1 MADKLQGEANFT
13 WRGADVSR
21 LENLSD
27 IVFALVI
34 TLAAAQSVP
43 TSFSELTGLWREAI
57 SLAPCFALLLVIWR
71 MHHVFFRRY
80 DLQDGVTLCLNAVLL
95 FLILVYIYPLKFMAD
110 FVVDFFT
117 GAFSSDAAVDAVLS
131 FAQVKWL
138 YVIYGGFFAALYGVF
153 ALLYAHA
160 LRRADDI
167 GLNARERAYTR
178 FEVEQGIGV
187 GVLSACIIVLAFIL
201 PAELS
206 PFVGALFALMGINA
220 YVCGVRAE
228 ARAKAA
234 EGAAA

>member
-1 MADKLQGEANFT
+1 MARKLHGEDNFT

-43 TSFSELTGLWREAI
+43 TSFAELTGLWREAI
-57 SLAPCFALLLVIWR
+57 SLAFCFALLVIIWR

-80 DLQDGVTLCLNAVLL
+80 DLQDGVTMALNAVVL

-117 GAFSSDAAVDAVLS
+117 GAFADGAEVDTVLS

-138 YVIYGGFFAALYGVF
+138 YVIYGGFFAALYAVF
-153 ALLYAHA
+153 ALLYGHA

-167 GLNARERAYTR
+167 GLSPRERAYTR
-178 FEVEQGIGV
+178 FEIEQGIGV
-187 GVLSACIIVLAFIL
+187 GLLSAGIIALAFLL
-201 PAELS
+201 PATLS
-206 PFVGALFALMGINA
+206 PFVGALFALMGVIA
-220 YVCGVRAE
+220 YVCGKRAE

-234 EGAAA
+234 EAAA

>member
-1 MADKLQGEANFT
+1 MPSKLHGETNFT

-43 TSFSELTGLWREAI
+43 TSFAELTGLWREAI
-57 SLAPCFALLLVIWR
+57 SLAACFALLLVIWR
-71 MHHVFFRRY
+71 MNHVFFRRY
-80 DLQDGVTLCLNAVLL
+80 DLQDGVTMTLNAVVL

-117 GAFSSDAAVDAVLS
+117 GAFSGDAAVDAVLS

-187 GVLSACIIVLAFIL
+187 GVLSAGIIALAFIL
-201 PAELS
+201 PAVLS
-206 PFVGALFALMGINA
+206 PFVGALFALMGVNA

-228 ARAKAA
+228 ARAQAA
-234 EGAAA
+234 ECAAA

>member
-1 MADKLQGEANFT
+1 MAGKLHGEANFR

-43 TSFSELTGLWREAI
+43 TRFDELTGLWREAL
-57 SLAPCFALLLVIWR
+57 SLAFCFTLLLIIWR

-80 DLQDGVTLCLNAVLL
+80 DLQDGVTMALNAVVL

-117 GAFSSDAAVDAVLS
+117 GAFVDGQAVDSVLS

-138 YVIYGGFFAALYGVF
+138 YVVYGGFFAGLYGVF
-153 ALLYAHA
+153 ALLYGHA

-167 GLNARERAYTR
+167 GLSPRERAYTR
-178 FEVEQGIGV
+178 FEIEQGIGV
-187 GVLSACIIVLAFIL
+187 GLLTAGIVVLAFVL
-201 PAELS
+201 PPFLS
-206 PFVGALFALMGINA
+206 PFVGALFSLIGLVAF
-220 YVCGVRAE
+220 VCAKRAE
-228 ARAKAA
+228 ARALAA
-234 EGAAA
+234 EAGV

>member
-1 MADKLQGEANFT
+1 MAQKLHGEDNFI

-43 TSFSELTGLWREAI
+43 RSFAELTGLWREAI
-57 SLAPCFALLLVIWR
+57 SLACCFALLLIIWR

-80 DLQDGVTLCLNAVLL
+80 DLQDGVTMVLNAVVL

-117 GAFSSDAAVDAVLS
+117 GAFTDGTEVDTVLS

-153 ALLYAHA
+153 ALLYGHA

-167 GLNARERAYTR
+167 GLSPRESAYTR
-178 FEVEQGIGV
+178 FEIEQGV
-187 GVLSACIIVLAFIL
+187 GVGLLTAGIIALAFLL
-201 PAELS
+201 PPQFS
-206 PFVGALFALMGINA
+206 PFVGALFALMGVNA
-220 YVCGVRAE
+220 YVCGKRAE
-228 ARAKAA
+228 ARAQAA
-234 EGAAA
+234 EAAA